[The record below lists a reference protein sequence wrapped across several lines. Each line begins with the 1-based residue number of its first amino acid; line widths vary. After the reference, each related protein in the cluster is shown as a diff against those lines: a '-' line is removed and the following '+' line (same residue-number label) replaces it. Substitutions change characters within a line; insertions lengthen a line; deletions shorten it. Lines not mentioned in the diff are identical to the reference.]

1 MAIAKIT
8 KQLVDS
14 ITPGEKD
21 QFIWDSVVKGFGLK
35 VTPSGSKVFI
45 VQYRDPTMRGSRPSR
60 VTIGK
65 FGSPWTADNARAQA
79 KRILGMV
86 ATGNDPTK
94 IKAAHKTALTVAEL
108 CDVYLERGVSMK
120 KESTIAT
127 DRGRI
132 ERHIKPLLGRLK
144 VSQVTKQEVRKF
156 ISDVAAGKTARD
168 VRTGLR
174 GRAIVTGGKGTAT
187 RTAGLLS
194 GIFAFAIEAGYLETN
209 PVHGVPKFKG
219 KKHERFLTLSEIR
232 TIGGILTSMEGEGVN
247 PKALSIIRLLALT
260 GARRGEIVN
269 LKRSEV
275 DLDSRTLRLADSKTG
290 QKNIPLNRAAIEILS
305 RIIAADQPKRSAF
318 LFPAETGDGPYNGVP
333 KVWRVVRDRIGDP
346 TLRLHD
352 LRHSFASLA
361 VSQGASLPMIGA
373 LLGHANSATTQRYA
387 HLSDDPVRG
396 ATEMVGNAIS
406 AAWKE

>member
-1 MAIAKIT
+1 MAIARIT
-8 KQLVDS
+8 KLLVDS
-14 ITPGEKD
+14 ITAGKKD
-21 QFIWDSVVKGFGLK
+21 QFIWDSTVKGFGLK

-45 VQYRDPTMRGSRPSR
+45 VQYRDPKLRGSRPTR

-65 FGSPWTADNARAQA
+65 FGSPWTADNARAEA

-94 IKAAHKTALTVAEL
+94 LKASNKTALTVAEL
-108 CDVYLERGVSMK
+108 CDIYFERGASMK
-120 KESTIAT
+120 KASTIAT
-127 DRGRI
+127 DRGRV
-132 ERHIKPLLGRLK
+132 ERHIKPLLGKLK
-144 VSQVTKQEVRKF
+144 VSQVTKHEVREF
-156 ISDVAAGKTARD
+156 INDVAAGKTARD

-174 GRAIVTGGKGTAT
+174 GRVIVTGGKGTAT

-194 GIFAFAIEAGYLETN
+194 GIFAFAVDAGYLDTN
-209 PVHGVPKFKG
+209 PVHGVAKFKG
-219 KKHERFLTLSEIR
+219 KKNERFLSLSEIQ
-232 TIGGILTSMEGEGVN
+232 TIGGVLSEMEGEGVN

-305 RIIAADQPKRSAF
+305 RIIAEDQPKRSAY
-318 LFPAETGDGPYNGVP
+318 LFPAEAGDGPYNGVP
-333 KVWRVVRDRIGDP
+333 KVWQAVRNRIGDP

-396 ATEMVGNAIS
+396 ATEMVGDAIS

>member
-14 ITPGEKD
+14 MSPGEKD
-21 QFIWDSVVKGFGLK
+21 QLIWDSVVKGFGLK
-35 VTPSGSKVFI
+35 VTPRGSKVFI
-45 VQYRDPTMRGSRPSR
+45 VQYRDPAVRGGRLTR

-65 FGSPWTADNARAQA
+65 FGSPWTADNARAEA
-79 KRILGMV
+79 KRILGLV

-94 IKAAHKTALTVAEL
+94 IKASRKTALTVAEL
-108 CDVYLERGVSMK
+108 CGVYLERGVSMK

-144 VSQVTKQEVRKF
+144 VTEVTKLEVRDF

-168 VRTGLR
+168 VKTGLR

-194 GIFAFAIEAGYLETN
+194 GIFAFGVEAGYLENN

-219 KKHERFLTLSEIR
+219 KKNERFLSLSEIQ

-269 LKRSEV
+269 LRRSEV
-275 DLDSRTLRLADSKTG
+275 DLGSRALRLADSKTG

-305 RIIAADQPKRSAF
+305 GIITQDQPKPSAF
-318 LFPAETGDGPYNGVP
+318 LFPAETGEGSFSGVP
-333 KVWRVVRDRIGDP
+333 KIWRAVRGRIGDP

-387 HLSDDPVRG
+387 HLSDDPVRS
-396 ATEMVGNAIS
+396 ATEMVGDAIS
-406 AAWKE
+406 AVWKE